1 MKIKSY
7 YIIALLLIT
16 VVAFGSDKP
25 IPVNAATIE
34 WKGYKIAY
42 ERWGTIELESGELD
56 FDEGILSGGN
66 FVVDMTSIQ
75 VTSLVGGKKANLEK
89 HLRSDDFFGVE
100 QFPIATMVIT
110 GVEKTADGYTV
121 TGDFT
126 IKGQTHPVIFPMAV
140 NGNTATAK
148 VKIDRSKYNVR
159 YGSDSFFNNLGN
171 RVIYNE
177 FDLNVE
183 LIF

>member
-42 ERWGTIELESGELD
+42 ERWGTIEPESGEID

-89 HLRSDDFFGVE
+89 HLRSGGYGFWRGFG
-100 QFPIATMVIT
+100 TSSSCT
-110 GVEKTADGYTV
+110 
-121 TGDFT
+121 
-126 IKGQTHPVIFPMAV
+126 
-140 NGNTATAK
+140 
-148 VKIDRSKYNVR
+148 
-159 YGSDSFFNNLGN
+159 
-171 RVIYNE
+171 
-177 FDLNVE
+177 
-183 LIF
+183 